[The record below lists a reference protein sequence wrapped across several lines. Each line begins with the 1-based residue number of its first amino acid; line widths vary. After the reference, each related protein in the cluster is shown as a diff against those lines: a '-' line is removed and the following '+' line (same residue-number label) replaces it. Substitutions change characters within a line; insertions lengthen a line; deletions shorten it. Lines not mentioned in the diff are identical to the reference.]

1 MSSFEL
7 IVWRETE
14 TGMETEREWEKTA
27 INNLYRPLLCSMSIH
42 LSSNHLFIRFW
53 YCVYGP
59 CCDFFS
65 FYIKRARIEL
75 INRNWPKWVYCFLC
89 AYISRFGRYFNRMC
103 SFCFCSFLPLNWF
116 AYSKR
121 KILYYGMYDN
131 LQEPNYFYKT
141 NSPNLNQALHL

>member
-59 CCDFFS
+59 CCDFFFFILNELVLS
-65 FYIKRARIEL
+65 WSIEIDPNEFIAFFMHIFLVLVVISIECVLFVFVVFFHWIDLRIVKEKCSTMGCMT
-75 INRNWPKWVYCFLC
+75 ICRNQTIF
-89 AYISRFGRYFNRMC
+89 IQQTHR
-103 SFCFCSFLPLNWF
+103 
-116 AYSKR
+116 
-121 KILYYGMYDN
+121 I
-131 LQEPNYFYKT
+131 
-141 NSPNLNQALHL
+141 